1 MFGKKYNLVVG
12 LTTFDVNMLCISVP
26 ALGKLDK
33 KFLLIVH
40 NDNPTV
46 TITRHQ
52 IRKLGYRGDV
62 RIINSAEN
70 VGTFMARMAIVSAA
84 LRDAPSAT
92 WVVFCDDDDI
102 LTDIDIP
109 HVSSDNFAVV
119 RNMAIVRHRVS
130 DLLRVMHD
138 TSDIVVDDE
147 NVVLVRPH
155 MGFVGT
161 PIRISALAGLMSVLH
176 GVIDD
181 IRRIDDDMDYC
192 PPYDAIMWTM
202 LNTYVRFVNPDAVPI
217 YMDMVGYIAIKLD
230 TNTIKYGRA
239 RMPARAVHDHYARA
253 VARFDAVLRA
263 ALAAPVGHDN

>member
-138 TSDIVVDDE
+138 TSDKI
-147 NVVLVRPH
+147 
-155 MGFVGT
+155 
-161 PIRISALAGLMSVLH
+161 
-176 GVIDD
+176 
-181 IRRIDDDMDYC
+181 
-192 PPYDAIMWTM
+192 
-202 LNTYVRFVNPDAVPI
+202 
-217 YMDMVGYIAIKLD
+217 
-230 TNTIKYGRA
+230 GRA
-239 RMPARAVHDHYARA
+239 HV
-253 VARFDAVLRA
+253 
-263 ALAAPVGHDN
+263 